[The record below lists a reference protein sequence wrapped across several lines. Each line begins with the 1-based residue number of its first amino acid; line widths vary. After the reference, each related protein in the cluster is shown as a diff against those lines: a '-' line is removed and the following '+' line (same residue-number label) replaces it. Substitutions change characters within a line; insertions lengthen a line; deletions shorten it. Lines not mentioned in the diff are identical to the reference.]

1 MDDYIQPSASSIL
14 QTDLVSVADLCEKPP
29 TERKWVLEQLIPEGK
44 PVLLGGPPGAGKSL
58 LAQQICM
65 AVSLGVNLFGRK
77 TNGRPTL
84 YLTCEDDTA
93 ELHRRSVDI
102 AKALGHPISAFIN
115 CFAMS
120 LEGYSNTSLC
130 TQKKEVTQ
138 FYKTLDQ
145 LMADFGFGL
154 VVLDVV
160 SDYWDGN
167 EIIRQDVNDFVKGTI
182 GSLAFRHQ
190 AAVMLLHHPSLQG
203 KKSGDGQSGSTAWEG
218 SVRSRLYLREDKN
231 GVRELSLK
239 KSNYSDRQSINL
251 IWNEGALQL
260 TDQVVCANNTG
271 GQRLGKH
278 ATNVLELLEQHGGE
292 VLYTTISKELG
303 SGSTYD
309 AVQALLNKGLVRRDE
324 HLVFLND

>member
-1 MDDYIQPSASSIL
+1 MDDYTQPSASSML

-29 TERKWVLEQLIPEGK
+29 TERKWVLDQLIPEGK

-65 AVSLGVNLFGRK
+65 AVSLGVNLYGRK

-120 LEGYSNTSLC
+120 LEGYAQTSLC
-130 TQKKEVTQ
+130 NQKKEFTG
-138 FYKTLDQ
+138 FYEGLDQ
-145 LMADFGFGL
+145 AMADIGFGL

-160 SDYWDGN
+160 SDFWDGN
-167 EIIRQDVNDFVKGTI
+167 EIIRQEVNHFVKGVI
-182 GSLAFRHQ
+182 GSLAVRHE
-190 AAVMLLHHPSLQG
+190 AAIVLLHHPSVQG
-203 KKSGDGQSGSTAWEG
+203 TKSGDGQSGSTAWGG

-278 ATNVLELLEQHGGE
+278 ATNVLELLKQHGGE

-303 SGSTYD
+303 SSSTYD

-324 HLVFLND
+324 HSVFLND